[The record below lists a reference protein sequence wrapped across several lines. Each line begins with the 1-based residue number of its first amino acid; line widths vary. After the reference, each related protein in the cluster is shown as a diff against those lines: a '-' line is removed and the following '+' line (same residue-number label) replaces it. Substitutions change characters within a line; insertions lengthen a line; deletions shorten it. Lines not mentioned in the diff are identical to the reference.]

1 MKINNSTL
9 FQLLPLLVYFIGD
22 LFLPSFISSVLAIG
36 LVLLEMGYGYFKQG
50 KIESFYYVELAILGL
65 FTMVDFLVVSDGL
78 IYKELFYGLIIII
91 PIVIAKVLRISLLNL
106 LFGRFSN
113 QFQLNSFQK
122 VELGRQGDIIFK
134 ILVVGLLILSIL
146 QIYTFIY
153 NQRFDLSKIG
163 YISLFFL
170 FISLFIDARIRA
182 RGFKKETWV
191 PILKDDGSVE
201 CYAPRSIVHAKT
213 FLLHPVV
220 HLHVVNSEGI
230 YLQKRPITKLIQPGK
245 WDTAV
250 GGHVDAGENILQAL
264 YRETKEEIGIDLQNE
279 YFVNSYEWKSRVER
293 EHVFTYI
300 CFWNGEIYANSIELD
315 GGRFWSFKE
324 ITDNLEND
332 IFTPNFIHEFPW
344 IKGLAMSIISN
355 KNVPMP
361 ELRK

>member
-1 MKINNSTL
+1 MKINNLTL

-22 LFLPSFISSVLAIG
+22 LFLPSLISSILAIG
-36 LVLLEMGYGYFKQG
+36 LVVLEMGYDFFKRG
-50 KIESFYYVELAILGL
+50 KIESFYFVELAILSL
-65 FTMVDFLVVSDGL
+65 FTMVDFLVVGDSL
-78 IYKELFYGLIIII
+78 VYKEFFYGLIIII
-91 PIVIAKVLRISLLNL
+91 PIIIAKVLRISLLNL

-113 QFQLNSFQK
+113 QLQFNSFQK

-134 ILVVGLLILSIL
+134 ILVVGLLFLSIL

-163 YISLFFL
+163 YVSLFFL
-170 FISLFIDARIRA
+170 FVFLFFYARMRA
-182 RGFKKETWV
+182 SRFKKEIWV

-220 HLHVVNSEGI
+220 HLHVINNEGI

-300 CFWNGEIYANSIELD
+300 CFWNNEIHPNTTELD

-324 ITDNLEND
+324 ISENLDSD

-344 IKGLAMSIISN
+344 IKELAASIVSN
-355 KNVPMP
+355 NNTPTP
-361 ELRK
+361 ESRK